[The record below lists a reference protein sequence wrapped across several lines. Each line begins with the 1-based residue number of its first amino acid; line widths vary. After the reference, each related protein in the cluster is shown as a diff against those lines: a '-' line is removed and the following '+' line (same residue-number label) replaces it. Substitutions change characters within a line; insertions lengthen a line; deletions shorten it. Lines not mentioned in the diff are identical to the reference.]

1 MPFDFVPLAALA
13 DWFDSDRLSR
23 AQWREF
29 GRAAALAAAVIIAA
43 VAGYAVTVRGI
54 NLAERRGRLPK
65 AIAFAVRKVL
75 RWITFL
81 VAATLLLQVL
91 NVSQSVFAALAGVL
105 TLVAAG
111 FVAFWSVLSNIL
123 CAIILLI
130 ARPFMIGDRLTF
142 PGDNNLTGEV
152 SDFNLL
158 FTTLL
163 TDDGKLLQV
172 PNSLFFQKLFL
183 REHGARPKELAASL
197 EAPKKPAADSTG
209 K

>member
-1 MPFDFVPLAALA
+1 MLPELLSLVLPFDWLDLDQMTRD
-13 DWFDSDRLSR
+13 DWRR
-23 AQWREF
+23 A
-29 GRAAALAAAVIIAA
+29 GRSAAAAAGVIVAAV
-43 VAGYAVTVRGI
+43 VAYAVVVRGV
-54 NLAERRGRLPK
+54 NLAERRGRLPRS
-65 AIAFAVRKVL
+65 IAFALRKVL
-75 RWITFL
+75 RWATFL
-81 VAATLLLQVL
+81 VAATLLLQVFGAFE
-91 NVSQSVFAALAGVL
+91 SVFGALAGVMAL
-105 TLVAAG
+105 IAGG

-130 ARPFMIGDRLTF
+130 ARPFMLGDRLTF

-183 REHGARPKELAASL
+183 REHGARPKELAESL
-197 EAPKKPAADSTG
+197 EAPKKPAAGSMG
-209 K
+209 S